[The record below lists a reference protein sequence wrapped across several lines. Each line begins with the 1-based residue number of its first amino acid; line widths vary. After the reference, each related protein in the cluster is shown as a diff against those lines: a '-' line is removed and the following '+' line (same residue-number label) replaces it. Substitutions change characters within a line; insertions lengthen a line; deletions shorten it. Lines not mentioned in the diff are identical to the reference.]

1 MFDVGRLALPSLDL
15 TWMAPTKLI
24 IVMQGMLC
32 IIVATVLEISPAS
45 SFLRVFMIKI
55 QDSRFKRTNYSVQFF
70 ALSWV
75 LIPVSPSTY
84 KDTPKIA
91 F

>member
-55 QDSRFKRTNYSVQFF
+55 QDSRERTTRYSSSHS
-70 ALSWV
+70 LGC
-75 LIPVSPSTY
+75 
-84 KDTPKIA
+84 
-91 F
+91 